1 LKRGKKYQ
9 QVLEN
14 IDKDKLYSPLEALS
28 LIKNISKA
36 KFDETVEVVIRLGID
51 TKKAEQQVRG
61 TVILPHGTGKIPKIL
76 VFAQGEKVTEAKK
89 AGADIVGGEE
99 LTEKIKKGFLDF
111 DVTIATPDLMSIV
124 GRLGKILGPR
134 GLMPNPK
141 IGTVTFEV
149 SKAVQ
154 DAKKGKVEYKAD
166 KYGIIHLILGKIS
179 FEVKKLVENYAT
191 LIGEIIRVKPSA
203 AKGRYLRSIH
213 FSSSMGPSVAVDTS
227 KVKNLLAKEIE

>member
-1 LKRGKKYQ
+1 MKRGKKYQ

-14 IDKDKLYSPLEALS
+14 IDKDKLYSPLEALT

-61 TVILPHGTGKIPKIL
+61 TVILPYGTGKIPKIL

-89 AGADIVGGEE
+89 AGADIAGGEE

-111 DVTIATPDLMSIV
+111 DVTIATPDMMSIV

-149 SKAVQ
+149 TKAVQ

-191 LIGEIIRVKPSA
+191 LIDEIIRVKPSA

-227 KVKNLLAKEIE
+227 KVKNLLVKETE